1 MTVTERVALAL
12 AEDRIAHLEREVAR
26 LRGALRAVVD
36 VFTVPDLP
44 DVTPPE

>member
-12 AEDRIAHLEREVAR
+12 AEDRIAYLEREVAR

-36 VFTVPDLP
+36 RFTAP
-44 DVTPPE
+44 DVTPPG